1 MSLHPEP
8 LAAVPEETAHVARA
22 AFPQGNLYM
31 RMRDEIGVIFA
42 DEAFAPLFSPRGQ
55 PAEAP
60 WRLALV
66 TVMQYAEGLP
76 DRQAADAVRS
86 RIDWKYALN
95 LELTDPGFDHTV
107 LSEFRA
113 RLLTGSAEHLLLDT
127 LLQVCRERKLLK
139 ARGRQR
145 TDSTH
150 VLAAIRV
157 LNRLECVG
165 ETLRHALNSLAVV
178 APQWVQTHCPAE
190 WVERYGP
197 RVENYRLPASKAER
211 GVEAERIGRD
221 GHALLAALYAADA
234 PRWLR
239 EIPAV
244 ETLRQVWVQ
253 QYYLMEETV
262 QWRSI
267 EDHGIPPA
275 HLFINS
281 PYDPD
286 AHCAAKRSTQW
297 VGYRV
302 HLSETCDEDCPR
314 LITHVETTAAP
325 TADNEALSDIHAAL
339 TRKDLLPR
347 THLLDSGYI
356 AADLL
361 VETKKDYAV
370 DLCGPPRANYHWQA
384 QAATGFAAS
393 DFTIDWQRQQAIC
406 PLGHTSSTWRP
417 TIDRR
422 GNAVISIKFA
432 LRDCRP
438 CPHRPDCTRTT
449 LGRRMLTIRPR
460 EQFEAL
466 QQARARQ
473 KTEGY
478 KKEYAQRAGAEGT
491 ISQAVGV
498 FGLRRA
504 RYFGLLKTHLQHV
517 LTATALNFVRI
528 SEWLAGTPL
537 AKTRKSAFM
546 RLMEQPMTA

>member
-1 MSLHPEP
+1 MSLHAKPFT
-8 LAAVPEETAHVARA
+8 AIPEETARVARA

-31 RMRDEIGVIFA
+31 RMRDEIGVIYE
-42 DEAFAPLFSPRGQ
+42 DEAFASLFSHRGQ

-66 TVMQYAEGLP
+66 TLMQYAEGLP

-107 LSEFRA
+107 LSEFRT
-113 RLLTGSAEHLLLDT
+113 RLITGSAEQLLLEM
-127 LLQVCRERKLLK
+127 LLGMCWDRKFLK
-139 ARGRQR
+139 PRGHQR

-165 ETLRHALNSLAVV
+165 ETVRHALNSLAVV
-178 APQWVQTHCPAE
+178 APQWVRAHCPAE

-197 RVENYRLPASKAER
+197 RVENYRLPASKVER
-211 GVEAERIGRD
+211 DAEAERIGRD
-221 GHALLAALYAADA
+221 GQALLAALYAADA

-239 EIPAV
+239 EMPAV

-267 EDHGIPPA
+267 EEHGIPPA

-297 VGYRV
+297 VGYKV
-302 HLSETCDEDCPR
+302 HLTETCDAGCPR
-314 LITHVETTAAP
+314 LITNVETTVAP
-325 TADNEALSDIHAAL
+325 TADNETLPHIHSSLKA
-339 TRKDLLPR
+339 KDLLPR
-347 THLLDSGYI
+347 THLVDSGYI
-356 AADLL
+356 DADLL
-361 VETKKDYAV
+361 VATEKEYGL

-384 QAATGFAAS
+384 QAATGFAAA
-393 DFTIDWQRQQAIC
+393 DFTIDWERQQAIC
-406 PLGHTSSTWRP
+406 PAGQVSSTWRP
-417 TIDRR
+417 TVDRR
-422 GNAVISIKFA
+422 GNEVISIKFA
-432 LRDCRP
+432 TRDCRP

-473 KTEGY
+473 RTEEY
-478 KKEYAQRAGAEGT
+478 KKEYAQRAGVEGT
-491 ISQAVGV
+491 ISQAVGA

-504 RYFGLLKTHLQHV
+504 RYFGSLKTHLQHL

-528 SEWLAGTPL
+528 GEWLAGTPL
-537 AKTRKSAFM
+537 AKTRKSAFV
-546 RLMEQPMTA
+546 RLMEQPLAA

>member
-1 MSLHPEP
+1 MSLHAQPFT
-8 LAAVPEETAHVARA
+8 AIPEETARVARA

-31 RMRDEIGVIFA
+31 RMRDEIGVLYE
-42 DEAFAPLFSPRGQ
+42 DEAFAALFSPRGQ

-66 TVMQYAEGLP
+66 TIMQYAEGLP

-107 LSEFRA
+107 LSEFRT
-113 RLLTGSAEHLLLDT
+113 RLILGSAEQLLLDT
-127 LLQVCRERKLLK
+127 FLQRCRERQLLK

-178 APQWVQTHCPAE
+178 APQWVRIHCPAE

-197 RVENYRLPASKAER
+197 RMENYRLPASKAER

-221 GHALLAALYAADA
+221 GHTLLAALYAADA
-234 PRWLR
+234 PRGLR
-239 EIPAV
+239 DLPAV

-253 QYYLMEETV
+253 QYYLIEETV
-262 QWRSI
+262 QWRSM
-267 EDHGIPPA
+267 EEHGIPPA
-275 HLFINS
+275 PLFINS

-286 AHCAAKRSTQW
+286 AHGAAKRSTQW

-302 HLSETCDEDCPR
+302 HLTETCDEDCPR
-314 LITHVETTAAP
+314 LITNVETTAAP
-325 TADNEALSDIHAAL
+325 TADNETLPDIHAAL
-339 TRKDLLPR
+339 KTKDLLPQ
-347 THLLDSGYI
+347 THLVDSGYI

-361 VETKKDYAV
+361 VTTRKDYEV

-393 DFTIDWQRQQAIC
+393 DFTIEWQRQQAIC
-406 PLGHTSSTWRP
+406 PLGRTSSTGRP
-417 TIDRR
+417 TIDPR

-432 LRDCRP
+432 VRDCRP
-438 CPHRPDCTRTT
+438 CLQRSECTRTT
-449 LGRRMLTIRPR
+449 LGRRILTIRPR

-473 KTEGY
+473 RTEQY
-478 KKEYAQRAGAEGT
+478 KKEYAQRAGVEGT
-491 ISQAVGV
+491 ISQAVGA

-504 RYFGLLKTHLQHV
+504 RYCGSLKTHLQHV

-528 SEWLAGTPL
+528 GAWLAGTPL
-537 AKTRKSAFM
+537 AKTRKSAFV
-546 RLMEQPMTA
+546 RLMEQPLAA

>member
-1 MSLHPEP
+1 MSLQAKPFT
-8 LAAVPEETAHVARA
+8 AIPEETARVARA

-31 RMRDEIGVIFA
+31 RMRDEIGVIYE
-42 DEAFAPLFSPRGQ
+42 DEAFASLFSHRGQ

-66 TVMQYAEGLP
+66 TLMQYAEGLP

-107 LSEFRA
+107 LSEFRT
-113 RLLTGSAEHLLLDT
+113 RLITGSAEQLLLET
-127 LLQVCRERKLLK
+127 FLGMCRDRKFLK
-139 ARGRQR
+139 PRGRQR

-178 APQWVQTHCPAE
+178 APEWVRVHCPAE
-190 WVERYGP
+190 WGERYGP

-211 GVEAERIGRD
+211 GAEAERIGRD
-221 GHALLAALYAADA
+221 GQALLAALYAADS

-244 ETLRQVWVQ
+244 ETLRQVWVR
-253 QYYLMEETV
+253 QYYLIEETV
-262 QWRSI
+262 QWRSM

-275 HLFINS
+275 PLFINS

-297 VGYRV
+297 VGYKV
-302 HLSETCDEDCPR
+302 HLTETCDAECPR

-325 TADNEALSDIHAAL
+325 TADNETLPDIHSSLKA
-339 TRKDLLPR
+339 KDLLPR
-347 THLLDSGYI
+347 THLVDSGYI
-356 AADLL
+356 DADLL
-361 VETKKDYAV
+361 VATEKEYGL

-384 QAATGFAAS
+384 QAATGFAAA
-393 DFTIDWQRQQAIC
+393 DFTIDWPRQQAIC
-406 PLGHTSSTWRP
+406 PAGQVSSTWRP
-417 TIDRR
+417 TTDRR
-422 GNAVISIKFA
+422 GNEVISIKFA
-432 LRDCRP
+432 TRDCRP

-449 LGRRMLTIRPR
+449 LGRRMLTIRPY
-460 EQFEAL
+460 EQFQAL
-466 QQARARQ
+466 PHARARQ
-473 KTEGY
+473 QTEEY
-478 KKEYAQRAGAEGT
+478 KKEYALRAGVEGT
-491 ISQAVGV
+491 ISQAVGA

-504 RYFGLLKTHLQHV
+504 RYFGSLKTHLQHL
-517 LTATALNFVRI
+517 LTATALNFVRLG
-528 SEWLAGTPL
+528 EWLAGTPL
-537 AKTRKSAFM
+537 AKTRKSAFV
-546 RLMEQPMTA
+546 RLMEQPLAT